1 MKGIIQKLLNKT
13 GFQLKRYPDYDF
25 ARRIKIMNYCNVDT
39 LFDIGAATGGYAT
52 NIKELGYRKKIISF
66 EPLKNAYEILK
77 KNASKYD
84 NWLVNHYA
92 LGNEDTKC
100 ILNVAGNSDSSS
112 ILNMLPEHFN
122 NDPSSKYT
130 RQEEI
135 EIKKLDTVFN
145 SFCSKE
151 NVVMLK
157 IDVQGFEKNVLDGAK
172 ETLPYV
178 SVIQVEMSL
187 VPLYENQMLFFE
199 MIHYLDDKGFTL
211 FSLEN
216 GFSNPRTG
224 RLLQTD
230 GIFVKKAFANT
241 APRG

>member
-1 MKGIIQKLLNKT
+1 
-13 GFQLKRYPDYDF
+13 
-25 ARRIKIMNYCNVDT
+25 
-39 LFDIGAATGGYAT
+39 
-52 NIKELGYRKKIISF
+52 
-66 EPLKNAYEILK
+66 
-77 KNASKYD
+77 
-84 NWLVNHYA
+84 
-92 LGNEDTKC
+92 
-100 ILNVAGNSDSSS
+100 
-112 ILNMLPEHFN
+112 
-122 NDPSSKYT
+122 
-130 RQEEI
+130 
-135 EIKKLDTVFN
+135 
-145 SFCSKE
+145 
-151 NVVMLK
+151 MLK

-241 APRG
+241 SPRG

>member
-1 MKGIIQKLLNKT
+1 
-13 GFQLKRYPDYDF
+13 
-25 ARRIKIMNYCNVDT
+25 MNYCNVDT

-199 MIHYLDDKGFTL
+199 MIQYSGSIKTVSATKPICCTKSWLLNVLFTITV
-211 FSLEN
+211 FSCEAFLNFNAN
-216 GFSNPRTG
+216 GIS
-224 RLLQTD
+224 
-230 GIFVKKAFANT
+230 K
-241 APRG
+241 